1 MRSITQVSEML
12 PGVDVCSIL
21 TSSFQVSYLLQD
33 SSLSSTSNIFPTS
46 FSELQLS
53 NTESTTAISIMSR
66 SILTPLASNLAGNL
80 TSSHISDSDSSNNGS
95 TSTIGAKLRSTPISS
110 ASNSESFNAQTSPR
124 PVSALPAN
132 TSNSSSNLSI
142 VTPITPLE
150 TSSQSQSLASGEAA
164 FPGSSTGSDSAPITA
179 SAPLEGTQDS
189 SATSTNPALA
199 NAVTATDTIEPSN
212 IATEGSTN
220 TAWTENFWLTTQR
233 NGQTTVVPV
242 IVGCPGCGSKGGGI
256 ILWNFPPLPK
266 VSFQFPKFPALPPI
280 SFPCIPIPLLKSC
293 SSPPSS
299 EYVEFFSIPVC

>member
-1 MRSITQVSEML
+1 ML

-66 SILTPLASNLAGNL
+66 SILTPLA
-80 TSSHISDSDSSNNGS
+80 
-95 TSTIGAKLRSTPISS
+95 TPISS